1 MKNCKLALIVPPS
14 PYIMAHL
21 LSTLKNASVPKKKI
35 AAARQHFPKVFMVQ
49 YPFFSVSARIL
60 PKISAEFLASS
71 IWFLLY
77 PISKSN
83 DLEEYP

>member
-35 AAARQHFPKVFMVQ
+35 AAAFSKGFHGSISFLQRICQNLAENLGRISR
-49 YPFFSVSARIL
+49 FFYLV
-60 PKISAEFLASS
+60 PVISDFQ
-71 IWFLLY
+71 
-77 PISKSN
+77 KQ
-83 DLEEYP
+83 